1 MFIGLENNYG
11 YDKHEL
17 MTKVEDNFEYAGTD
31 TRKGI
36 TYDCY
41 LVPDGITY
49 KAVCVKRKQ
58 NYCFKADLSDIP
70 VEKVDIMKNVKLFTT
85 QKPIH
90 GGFQYIFERR

>member
-1 MFIGLENNYG
+1 MRSINEKICIFIKHKPSHSGNCGGNLKRVFYGGRNMVIGLNNNYG

-17 MTKVEDNFEYAGTD
+17 ATKVEDNFEYAGTD

-49 KAVCVKRKQ
+49 KAVCVERK
-58 NYCFKADLSDIP
+58 
-70 VEKVDIMKNVKLFTT
+70 
-85 QKPIH
+85 
-90 GGFQYIFERR
+90 